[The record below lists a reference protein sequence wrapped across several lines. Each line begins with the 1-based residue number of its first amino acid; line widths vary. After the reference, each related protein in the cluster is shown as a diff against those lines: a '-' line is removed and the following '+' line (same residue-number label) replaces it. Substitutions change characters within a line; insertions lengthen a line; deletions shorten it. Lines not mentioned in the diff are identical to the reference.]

1 MPDKN
6 ILLKFFVFWFILF
19 LVSDISFGQK
29 SNLNSQV
36 LQSGVYFKTSDH
48 KLQRMFDEA
57 ERLARLNIKDFGRY
71 DVMVEGAGYSAVF
84 LETQPMGGA
93 MYAKRNIEIAKNN
106 QLVFMDC
113 QREDGRLP
121 GSVRFKEGKLT
132 SRYLELQG
140 GFLPLEAFDVYFW
153 IGKDHEYLTQLYETL
168 KKYDNYL
175 WKTRDSDNNKCLESW
190 CIHDT
195 GEDHNER
202 FGNSYS
208 SWGFSFAPTLHNLKK
223 LSKKDSLELCSDIY
237 NRCSG
242 KLKLDSPM
250 PVESM
255 DVMSFSYANRYI
267 MARISKILQ
276 NGQSK
281 FWEEEAKAVCEKIRD
296 YLWIP
301 EKHACYDRNRDNN
314 VMDVLIHNN
323 LRCMYFGSFS
333 QQMADE
339 FIRYHLL
346 NPHEFW
352 TTMPLPSIAVDDP
365 VFKNAPGNNW
375 SGKPQGLTFQRSI
388 RALENYGHYVEL
400 TMIGN
405 QLLNT
410 IKDSL
415 FFVQQFD
422 PFTGKCDEPA
432 KRNGYG
438 PTVLASLEF
447 ISRFYGIHLSQD
459 KIYWSCLDD
468 KNDFEYIQKWGDRH
482 YKLQTRNDKVYC
494 FINDKEMFWFTKGAR
509 VVSNMEGCLISIVGI
524 EPENKKFAVSNAG
537 KTRSLTVL
545 PNTEYL
551 YKNKFCKFRSVEFSF
566 SPNN

>member
-1 MPDKN
+1 MNMPYKN
-6 ILLKFFVFWFILF
+6 DLSRVFAIIIVIIWTS
-19 LVSDISFGQK
+19 VISSGQ
-29 SNLNSQV
+29 SYNPNNPIP
-36 LQSGVYFKTSDH
+36 QSGVLFKTSDDRMQ
-48 KLQRMFDEA
+48 KLFDEA

-71 DVMVEGAGYSAVF
+71 DVMVEGAGYSGVF

-93 MYAKRNIEIAKNN
+93 MYAKRNIEVAKNN

-121 GSVRFKEGKLT
+121 GSVRFKEGKLV

-153 IGKDHEYLTQLYETL
+153 IGKDQEYLTLLYETL

-175 WKTRDSDNNKCLESW
+175 WKTRDSDHNKCLETW

-208 SWGFSFAPTLHNLKK
+208 SWEFSFAPTLDNLKK

-250 PVESM
+250 PIESM
-255 DVMSFSYANRYI
+255 DIMSYSYANRYI
-267 MARISKILQ
+267 LARISEILQ

-281 FWEEEAKAVCEKIRD
+281 FWNEKARGVCEKIRD

-314 VMDVLIHNN
+314 VMDILIHNN

-346 NPHEFW
+346 NPEEFW
-352 TTMPLPSIAVDDP
+352 TTMPLPSIAVNDP
-365 VFKNAPGNNW
+365 FFKNAAGNNW

-388 RALENYGHYVEL
+388 RALENYGHYAEL

-405 QLLNT
+405 KLLNT

-422 PFTGKCDEPA
+422 PFNGKCDEPA

-459 KIYWSCLDD
+459 KIYWSCL
-468 KNDFEYIQKWGDRH
+468 E
-482 YKLQTRNDKVYC
+482 
-494 FINDKEMFWFTKGAR
+494 NDKEFDYSQKLGNQLFKM
-509 VVSNMEGCLISIVGI
+509 V
-524 EPENKKFAVSNAG
+524 
-537 KTRSLTVL
+537 TRGDKVI
-545 PNTEYL
+545 
-551 YKNKFCKFRSVEFSF
+551 
-566 SPNN
+566 